1 MSGPTGAGK
10 EYVANAI
17 HVVSERPGKI
27 IAINCGAIPEQLLE
41 SELFGYE
48 RGAFSGADKQ
58 HKGRIEQSDQGTLFL
73 DEIGDITTEMQVK
86 ILRVLESKKITRLG
100 GKEEIALDFRLICA
114 SHKDLKKL
122 IREKKFREDL
132 YYRINIFPLN
142 VPALKD
148 RSEDILC
155 YIEKMVED
163 WRLRHAGKQAVEF
176 DESFKI
182 AAVQYEWPGN
192 LRELRN
198 VVERASIIYSGKVL
212 SDNMFWGG
220 LVSQTDKLDAKI
232 SIEDRKSSNTD
243 FEDELANIDFSVKD
257 TGVSNKKLSG
267 FGLTDVQSELL
278 KEYLTGSN
286 AIDLKNFLGEL
297 ENFLIGYSL
306 KLNNYN
312 VKKTSLFLGM
322 NRTTLIAKLKK
333 IESD

>member
-1 MSGPTGAGK
+1 
-10 EYVANAI
+10 
-17 HVVSERPGKI
+17 
-27 IAINCGAIPEQLLE
+27 
-41 SELFGYE
+41 
-48 RGAFSGADKQ
+48 
-58 HKGRIEQSDQGTLFL
+58 
-73 DEIGDITTEMQVK
+73 
-86 ILRVLESKKITRLG
+86 RLG